1 MYSCIRFCNILS
13 MRMFII
19 NYNVSYEVLKRLIVK
34 VFVFMFG
41 MNILKV
47 SVWNI
52 LVEMYKY
59 CSIYFILCKRFNC
72 YYIILIILLVL
83 YNLYVLL
90 KFENCVLLF
99 YLVVFSLFI

>member
-13 MRMFII
+13 MRMFIL
-19 NYNVSYEVLKRLIVK
+19 NYNVIYEVLKKFIVK

-52 LVEMYKY
+52 LVDMY
-59 CSIYFILCKRFNC
+59 ILVFILFYVRD
-72 YYIILIILLVL
+72 LI
-83 YNLYVLL
+83 
-90 KFENCVLLF
+90 
-99 YLVVFSLFI
+99 VFI